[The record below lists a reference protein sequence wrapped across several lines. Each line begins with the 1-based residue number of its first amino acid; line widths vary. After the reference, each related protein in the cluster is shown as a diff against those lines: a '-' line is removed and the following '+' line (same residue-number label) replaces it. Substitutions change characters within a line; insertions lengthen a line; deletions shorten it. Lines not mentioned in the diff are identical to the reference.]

1 MQAICTQ
8 LSNSQDWKEVK
19 PKRNSNVFKIE
30 WKPAYAAI
38 ALGGPIPLCF
48 FHFDYA
54 DYSSAHDL
62 VEKNE
67 FETMKQK
74 IEAIESND
82 RAQAEVLSVEKGWLG
97 QLECAMIEIHYTRS
111 DGWECLVDY
120 RVILGANGW
129 IKISGACT
137 FSDHYARRELLKQL
151 AKVHLK
157 SS

>member
-1 MQAICTQ
+1 MIFFLKSAYFRIWRFLKVKDPVMQAICTQ

-67 FETMKQK
+67 FET
-74 IEAIESND
+74 
-82 RAQAEVLSVEKGWLG
+82 
-97 QLECAMIEIHYTRS
+97 
-111 DGWECLVDY
+111 
-120 RVILGANGW
+120 
-129 IKISGACT
+129 
-137 FSDHYARRELLKQL
+137 
-151 AKVHLK
+151 
-157 SS
+157 